1 MKWRERERKKEKRNE
16 RRREKR
22 MLGYLPERILYVYVT
37 IERDRAKIQNRGSA
51 AHNVEGDP
59 SVAESRPEYPIAEE
73 IVHPGK
79 SHNQTTDEKIG
90 DSEGGQE

>member
-1 MKWRERERKKEKRNE
+1 MKRNE
-16 RRREKR
+16 REWKQALRDVT
-22 MLGYLPERILYVYVT
+22 LTTQVGYLPERILYVYVT

-79 SHNQTTDEKIG
+79 CHNQATDEQVG